1 MVNYHQCGSPDWCQ
15 IRVSTYFTLKVV
27 PWLKISTIIN
37 SNTINETNIDVLISY
52 IVSNRILVKKVVM
65 LIILSVLIKNI
76 VLAINLTWVLLI
88 LISINLS
95 VLLLVF
101 K

>member
-1 MVNYHQCGSPDWCQ
+1 M
-15 IRVSTYFTLKVV
+15 V
-27 PWLKISTIIN
+27 PWLKINTIIN

-52 IVSNRILVKKVVM
+52 IVSNRILVKKVVVM
-65 LIILSVLIKNI
+65 LIILSVLIKKYSVSNKF
-76 VLAINLTWVLLI
+76 NMGTTYTTI
-88 LISINLS
+88 LINLS

>member
-1 MVNYHQCGSPDWCQ
+1 MLNTTTDVKLELVP
-15 IRVSTYFTLKVV
+15 IKVV
-27 PWLKISTIIN
+27 PWLKISTIII
-37 SNTINETNIDVLISY
+37 SDSIDETNIDVLISY
-52 IVSNRILVKKVVM
+52 IVSNRILVKKVAM